1 MTKCSV
7 QNDRASAQNDT
18 NVQKDKLKQTKSMSD
33 KMRNLIVR
41 TISGVVLLGIVLGAA
56 YGGAYAYG
64 AFLLLIVVVGMWE
77 FYNIAAAT
85 GASPHRTLGLAAG
98 VVLFITSFFIFDGF
112 VSDMRSADSVDML
125 IGGILYFSV
134 LIPLCFV
141 VELFYD
147 SETPLRNVATTLMG
161 IFYVAYP
168 MALML
173 FIPILITG
181 EWQPESFLFY
191 LFIVWGNDVF
201 AYLTGIAFGKHK
213 MAPRIS
219 PKKSWEGFVGGVAGA
234 MAMGAIG
241 SFVVGGP
248 LGMWLGLAAVV
259 AITSVFGDFVE
270 SMFKREADIKDS
282 GRIMPGHGGI
292 LDRFDALLIS
302 SPFAFVYLI
311 GAHVLLEN
319 M

>member
-1 MTKCSV
+1 
-7 QNDRASAQNDT
+7 
-18 NVQKDKLKQTKSMSD
+18 MSD

-56 YGGAYAYG
+56 YGGKFAFG

-85 GASPHRTLGLAAG
+85 GATPHRTLGLAAG
-98 VVLFITSFFIFDGF
+98 IVLFVTSFFIFDGF
-112 VSDMRSADSVDML
+112 VSEIRSADSVDML

-219 PKKSWEGFVGGVAGA
+219 PKKSWEGFAGGVAGA
-234 MAMGAIG
+234 MVMGAIG

-259 AITSVFGDFVE
+259 AITSVFGDLVE
-270 SMFKREADIKDS
+270 SMFKREAGIKDS
-282 GRIMPGHGGI
+282 GKIMPGHGGV

>member
-1 MTKCSV
+1 
-7 QNDRASAQNDT
+7 
-18 NVQKDKLKQTKSMSD
+18 MSD

-56 YGGAYAYG
+56 YGGKFAFG
-64 AFLLLIVVVGMWE
+64 GFLLLIVVVGMWE

-85 GASPHRTLGLAAG
+85 GATPHRTLGLAAG
-98 VVLFITSFFIFDGF
+98 VVLLVTTFFLFDGF

-168 MALML
+168 MALLL

-219 PKKSWEGFVGGVAGA
+219 PKKSWEGFAGGVAGA
-234 MAMGAIG
+234 MVMGAIG
-241 SFVVGGP
+241 SFVVGSP

-259 AITSVFGDFVE
+259 AITSVFGDLVE
-270 SMFKREADIKDS
+270 SMFKREAGIKDS
-282 GRIMPGHGGI
+282 GKIMPGHGGV

>member
-1 MTKCSV
+1 
-7 QNDRASAQNDT
+7 
-18 NVQKDKLKQTKSMSD
+18 
-33 KMRNLIVR
+33 MRNLIVR

-56 YGGAYAYG
+56 FGGKFAYG

-98 VVLFITSFFIFDGF
+98 IVLFVTSFFIFDGF
-112 VSDMRSADSVDML
+112 ISDVRSADSVDML

-181 EWQPESFLFY
+181 DWHPESFLFY

-201 AYLTGIAFGKHK
+201 AYLVGIAFGKHK

-219 PKKSWEGFVGGVAGA
+219 PKKSWEGFIGGVAGA
-234 MAMGAIG
+234 MVMGAIG
-241 SFVVGGP
+241 SFVVGGS

-259 AITSVFGDFVE
+259 AVTSVFGDLVE
-270 SMFKREADIKDS
+270 SMFKREAGIKDS
-282 GRIMPGHGGI
+282 GKIMPGHGGI

>member
-1 MTKCSV
+1 
-7 QNDRASAQNDT
+7 
-18 NVQKDKLKQTKSMSD
+18 MSD

-56 YGGAYAYG
+56 FGGKFAFG

-98 VVLFITSFFIFDGF
+98 IVLFVTSFFIFDGF
-112 VSDMRSADSVDML
+112 ISDMRSADSVDML

-201 AYLTGIAFGKHK
+201 AYLVGIAFGKHK

-219 PKKSWEGFVGGVAGA
+219 PKKSWEGLAGGVAGA

-259 AITSVFGDFVE
+259 AITSVFGDLVE

>member
-1 MTKCSV
+1 
-7 QNDRASAQNDT
+7 
-18 NVQKDKLKQTKSMSD
+18 MSD

-56 YGGAYAYG
+56 YGGKYAYSC
-64 AFLLLIVVVGMWE
+64 FLLVVLLVGMWE

-85 GASPHRTLGLAAG
+85 GAKPHRTLGLAAG
-98 VVLFITSFFIFDGF
+98 IVLFITSFFLFDGF
-112 VSDMRSADSVDML
+112 ISDMRSSESVDML

-141 VELFYD
+141 VELFHD
-147 SETPLRNVATTLMG
+147 SETPLRNVATTIMG

-201 AYLTGIAFGKHK
+201 AYLTGITIGKHK

-219 PKKSWEGFVGGVAGA
+219 PKKSWEGFAGGIVGA
-234 MAMGAIG
+234 MAMGALG
-241 SFVVGGP
+241 SYVVGGH
-248 LGMWLGLAAVV
+248 LGMWLGLAVVV

-270 SMFKREADIKDS
+270 SMFKREAGVKDS
-282 GRIMPGHGGI
+282 GKIIPGHGGI

-302 SPFAFVYLI
+302 SPFAFAYLV
-311 GAHVLLEN
+311 GASILIE

>member
-1 MTKCSV
+1 
-7 QNDRASAQNDT
+7 
-18 NVQKDKLKQTKSMSD
+18 
-33 KMRNLIVR
+33 MRNLIVR

-56 YGGAYAYG
+56 YGGKFAFG

-77 FYNIAAAT
+77 FYNIAVAT

-98 VVLFITSFFIFDGF
+98 IVLFVTSFFIFDGF
-112 VSDMRSADSVDML
+112 ISDMRSADSVDML
-125 IGGILYFSV
+125 IGGILYFTV

-168 MALML
+168 MALLL

-201 AYLTGIAFGKHK
+201 AYLVGIAFGKHK

-219 PKKSWEGFVGGVAGA
+219 PKKSWEGFVGGVVGA
-234 MAMGAIG
+234 MVMGAIG
-241 SFVVGGP
+241 SFVVGGS

-259 AITSVFGDFVE
+259 AVTSVFGDLVE
-270 SMFKREADIKDS
+270 SMFKREAGIKDS
-282 GRIMPGHGGI
+282 GKIMPGHGGI

>member
-1 MTKCSV
+1 
-7 QNDRASAQNDT
+7 
-18 NVQKDKLKQTKSMSD
+18 MSD

-56 YGGAYAYG
+56 YGGKFAFG
-64 AFLLLIVVVGMWE
+64 GFLLLIVVVGMWE

-85 GASPHRTLGLAAG
+85 GATPHRTLGLAAG
-98 VVLFITSFFIFDGF
+98 VVLLVTTFFLFDGF
-112 VSDMRSADSVDML
+112 VSDMQSTRSVDML
-125 IGGILYFSV
+125 IGGILYFTV

-168 MALML
+168 MALLL

-219 PKKSWEGFVGGVAGA
+219 PKKSWEGFAGGVAGA

-259 AITSVFGDFVE
+259 AITSVFGDLVE
-270 SMFKREADIKDS
+270 SMFKREAGIKDS
-282 GRIMPGHGGI
+282 GKIMPGHGGV

>member
-1 MTKCSV
+1 
-7 QNDRASAQNDT
+7 
-18 NVQKDKLKQTKSMSD
+18 MSD

-56 YGGAYAYG
+56 YGGKFAFG

-85 GASPHRTLGLAAG
+85 GATPHRTLGLAAG
-98 VVLFITSFFIFDGF
+98 VVLLVTTFFIFDGF
-112 VSDMRSADSVDML
+112 VSDVRSADSVDML

-219 PKKSWEGFVGGVAGA
+219 PKKSWEGFAGGVAGA

-259 AITSVFGDFVE
+259 AVTSVFGDLVE

-282 GRIMPGHGGI
+282 GKIMPGHGGI

>member
-1 MTKCSV
+1 
-7 QNDRASAQNDT
+7 
-18 NVQKDKLKQTKSMSD
+18 MSD

-56 YGGAYAYG
+56 YGGKYAYG
-64 AFLLLIVVVGMWE
+64 GFLLLIVVVGMIE

-85 GASPHRTLGLAAG
+85 GAVPRRTLGLAAG
-98 VVLFITSFFIFDGF
+98 IVLFVTSFFLFEGYVDE
-112 VSDMRSADSVDML
+112 MQNADSVDML
-125 IGGILYFSV
+125 IGGVLYFSA

-141 VELFYD
+141 VELFHD

-161 IFYVAYP
+161 ILYVAYP
-168 MALML
+168 MSLML
-173 FIPILITG
+173 FIPLLITG
-181 EWQPESFLFY
+181 EWQPEAFLFY

-201 AYLTGIAFGKHK
+201 AYLTGIAIGKHK

-219 PKKSWEGFVGGVAGA
+219 PKKSWEGFAGGIVGA
-234 MAMGAIG
+234 MVMGALG

-259 AITSVFGDFVE
+259 AITSVFGDLVE
-270 SMFKREADIKDS
+270 SMFKREAGIKDS
-282 GRIMPGHGGI
+282 GKIMPGHGGM

-302 SPFAFVYLI
+302 SPFAFVYLV